1 MSYHQKQIQTLI
13 TKEPKLPKTRFGRSQ
28 NKSRSKVTFEVI
40 LRRLTLVDVA
50 LILHTAEE
58 EKGSEVRALLED
70 QAKN

>member
-13 TKEPKLPKTRFGRSQ
+13 TKEPKLPVTRFGRSQ
-28 NKSRSKVTFEVI
+28 NKNRSKLTFEVI

-58 EKGSEVRALLED
+58 EEGSEVRA
-70 QAKN
+70 